1 MRDLVKGKK
10 RSKIYFRPIVVTTN
24 LNEFKSMT
32 EKYRKYRRVFLI
44 SEHRYNTFTGEQI
57 RYSYLELRTVKKVF
71 RYMSFT
77 LPHFEEFN

>member
-44 SEHRYNTFTGEQI
+44 SEHRYNSFTGEQI